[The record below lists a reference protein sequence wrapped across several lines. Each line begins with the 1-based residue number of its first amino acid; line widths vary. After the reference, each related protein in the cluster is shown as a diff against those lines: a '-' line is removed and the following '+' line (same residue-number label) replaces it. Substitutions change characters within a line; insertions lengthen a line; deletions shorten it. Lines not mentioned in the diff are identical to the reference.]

1 MKGFAMGVL
10 LNSLEVVTPLF
21 FIMIIG
27 WVLRRIGI
35 LDEKSLGGIT
45 KLVYSLLLP
54 CNLFMLV
61 YSGDYSQPIDVR
73 FIVFAIFGMVTCFT
87 LSIMIVP
94 HFEKDRTKC
103 GVIAHAI
110 SRGNTALYGIPLA
123 VGIFGAGHLGNLGVL
138 LAIMVFIGNIGAVI
152 SLEVFRDKKLNFVS
166 ILMRVIKSPII
177 IFSACGAVIVALGIS
192 LPSFILTPISYMS
205 NSVTALSF
213 IALGGS
219 FSFAG
224 LHKYKTQLTAITLFK
239 LVVSPL
245 IWVTIGAFVLGFREI
260 YLVALLC
267 IFATPVPVSL
277 FPMTKSIGGDSE
289 LSNDAVVVTTA
300 LSVVSLFGFVYL
312 FNYLGYFA

>member
-1 MKGFAMGVL
+1 
-10 LNSLEVVTPLF
+10 
-21 FIMIIG
+21 
-27 WVLRRIGI
+27 
-35 LDEKSLGGIT
+35 
-45 KLVYSLLLP
+45 
-54 CNLFMLV
+54 
-61 YSGDYSQPIDVR
+61 
-73 FIVFAIFGMVTCFT
+73 
-87 LSIMIVP
+87 
-94 HFEKDRTKC
+94 
-103 GVIAHAI
+103 
-110 SRGNTALYGIPLA
+110 
-123 VGIFGAGHLGNLGVL
+123 
-138 LAIMVFIGNIGAVI
+138 MVFIGNIGAVI